1 MSDVALDERGL
12 EEALAR
18 RPLVRLALGQVHA
31 EVEVHVVVEPGLEGR
46 DDVVE
51 GRGEGV
57 ARSSGIGVFS
67 SGGVGRP
74 FRQAWAGGEATRRR
88 GKGITRGLIKAFN
101 CVNCVV
107 FGPAN
112 CLITLVQL
120 TLLFTA
126 PCRDFRAVNYLNCSR
141 NGSVESLGY
150 LGNYELDNAAN
161 EGN

>member
-1 MSDVALDERGL
+1 M
-12 EEALAR
+12 
-18 RPLVRLALGQVHA
+18 
-31 EVEVHVVVEPGLEGR
+31 
-46 DDVVE
+46 
-51 GRGEGV
+51 
-57 ARSSGIGVFS
+57 ARSSNFLL
-67 SGGVGRP
+67 R
-74 FRQAWAGGEATRRR
+74 RAAAGGRFGRLGQAARRR

-101 CVNCVV
+101 CVNYGVV

>member
-1 MSDVALDERGL
+1 MAKAWL
-12 EEALAR
+12 
-18 RPLVRLALGQVHA
+18 
-31 EVEVHVVVEPGLEGR
+31 
-46 DDVVE
+46 
-51 GRGEGV
+51 V
-57 ARSSGIGVFS
+57 ARIFFF
-67 SGGVGRP
+67 VGRQRP
-74 FRQAWAGGEATRRR
+74 FWQAWAGDDRRR